1 MGYFHINL
9 LYYLSLISPARHF
22 REHPQK
28 NLMLSRFWLFSLY
41 VIGKRGV
48 SSVNLLKRENLR
60 QKPFLKCWS
69 WTKFMTP
76 FYGWG
81 SNASRRLEPLRGGSL
96 LFTLSSQ
103 KFLALSFFTL
113 EGWKAELKLEP
124 PRDFEHRNPG
134 LGIQSLNP

>member
-60 QKPFLKCWS
+60 QKPFFKCWS

-96 LFTLSSQ
+96 LFTA
-103 KFLALSFFTL
+103 KFPEIPGTQFFHL
-113 EGWKAELKLEP
+113 GRMKGWVEIGATQRFWTQEP
-124 PRDFEHRNPG
+124 WIRNSKP
-134 LGIQSLNP
+134 